1 MKESAV
7 FIAGRQVR
15 NPGQLVLKKRKLPEG
30 FQRKTFKDRL
40 REGVHVVCDQL
51 MDIFLIGG
59 HELIGNHII
68 NLLIL
73 TGVESVCLLQHT
85 VKLFHLVRAS
95 VSAKTSK
102 DMAQNIFYSPRGG
115 TKCP

>member
-15 NPGQLVLKKRKLPEG
+15 SPGKLVLKRLKLPEG
-30 FQRKTFKDRL
+30 LQRKTFKDRL
-40 REGVHVVCDQL
+40 REGDHGVCDQL

-59 HELIGNHII
+59 HKLIGNHII

-85 VKLFHLVRAS
+85 VKFFHLVRVS
-95 VSAKTSK
+95 ISAKTSK
-102 DMAQNIFYSPRGG
+102 DMAQNIIYSP
-115 TKCP
+115 